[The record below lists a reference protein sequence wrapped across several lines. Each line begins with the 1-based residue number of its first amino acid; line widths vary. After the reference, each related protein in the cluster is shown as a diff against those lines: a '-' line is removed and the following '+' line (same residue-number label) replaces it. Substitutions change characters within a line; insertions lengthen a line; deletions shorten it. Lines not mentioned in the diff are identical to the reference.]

1 MEKQLL
7 ELFPDENVRLQDY
20 RSFVNQPERIQISSF
35 DDINDY
41 DPNTL
46 TSYFNFTVRLPRP
59 ALNVKSLQLA
69 RASIPT
75 CTTNIPDSECTFWYY
90 TLPYVSVGTLREDN
104 PASPGTPGDLK
115 YTFDEDGNVYDAGTN
130 VLQDGDIFKIYFE
143 GQGYDISGV
152 ARVGGVN
159 YGYDRIEAQAG
170 NEEVPCSFNGDLDYF
185 INYTNPV
192 IPRPRINF
200 LRYVRLVPSFVQ
212 PELLNVNNFG
222 FNRTFTDYR
231 DLLSELNE
239 ACLDDPL
246 FGQISNEEL
255 GNFKFINDQIHFD
268 FIDSSNKFIFTRS
281 LTSLP
286 AIPTDVW
293 VYVPA
298 ASDDPLLI
306 QASLEL
312 QQRDRQNSGNFDFGG
327 TVSLV
332 QPFAPYRYLNQRL
345 GFNYSIYPPG
355 INYNNMCRPIPPYL
369 ASPPTLSDT
378 FTIYDH
384 VAPGYGDLVYS
395 ACCNIY
401 CDVAGGST
409 VDTLVSKALLAS
421 VPLNTPNLGVGFHSL
436 PLNNPLTKIVSQI
449 YEIYIELRTDSGQP
463 FLLGNNA
470 IVSLEF
476 ILTY

>member
-46 TSYFNFTVRLPRP
+46 TSYFNFRVRLPRP

-69 RASIPT
+69 RASIPN

-90 TLPYVSVGTLREDN
+90 TLPFVSVGSIYEDN

-115 YTFDEDGNVYDAGTN
+115 YTFDEDGNVYDAVTN
-130 VLQDGDIFKIYFE
+130 VLQDITEYQVYFE
-143 GQGYDISGV
+143 GEGDDGTGTL
-152 ARVGGVN
+152 RMGGIN
-159 YGYDRIEAQAG
+159 YTYNRITAQAG
-170 NEEVPCSFNGDLDYF
+170 NVDVACTSAGDLDWW
-185 INYTNPV
+185 INYANPV

-200 LRYVRLVPSFVQ
+200 LRYVRLLPSFVQ
-212 PELLNVNNFG
+212 PELLPVNNFG
-222 FNRTFTDYR
+222 FNRTFVDYQ
-231 DLLSELNE
+231 DLLTELEN
-239 ACLDDPL
+239 AVNDDPL
-246 FGQISNEEL
+246 FGQVSNSEL
-255 GNFKFINDQIHFD
+255 GNFKFVPNQIVFEISQR
-268 FIDSSNKFIFTRS
+268 FNKFLFTRN
-281 LTSLP
+281 TTGV
-286 AIPTDVW
+286 IPTNIW
-293 VYVPA
+293 TYLPA

-312 QQRDRQNSGNFDFGG
+312 QERDKQNSFDFGG
-327 TVSLV
+327 TIELI
-332 QPFAPYRYLNQRL
+332 QPFQIYRYLNQRL
-345 GFNYSIYPPG
+345 GFNYATYPPG
-355 INYNNMCRPIPPYL
+355 INFNNMCRPIPPYL
-369 ASPPTLSDT
+369 ASPPNLGDFST
-378 FTIYDH
+378 YDH
-384 VAPGYGDLVYS
+384 IAPGYADLVYS